1 MQVICPSC
9 HAQIPSDDMNVAN
22 MIARCRRCH
31 SLIDL
36 GQFVTHEDT
45 GQHHSQVPQPS
56 GLSVDDSGPGLRI
69 VYDWCS
75 FVYVPLAVLCIVWD
89 SSVVA
94 CFLKA
99 LSSNGPWLAM
109 AFTVAPVAM
118 GVGLTYCTLA
128 VFLNDTTVTVDGE
141 LLTIRHGP
149 LPWWGNRTLYTDTL
163 KQLYTQQKRHWNDYC
178 TIFVPSPKMGA
189 KWSSSPDSG
198 RRIKRSSFN
207 SGSRNTWE
215 SNIGTCLARCRVSQA
230 GCGTARPPP
239 APLWRAM

>member
-9 HAQIPSDDMNVAN
+9 HSQIPGDDMDIAN
-22 MIARCRRCH
+22 MVARCSRCN

-36 GQFVTHEDT
+36 KQFVTHEDT
-45 GQHHSQVPQPS
+45 GWDHSQVPEPS
-56 GLSVDDSGPGLRI
+56 AVSVGYSGPGLRI
-69 VYDWCS
+69 VYDWFS
-75 FVYVPLAVLCIVWD
+75 WGVIFHAFFCIFWD

-94 CFLKA
+94 WYLKA

-109 AFTVAPVAM
+109 VFPVFPAAI
-118 GVGLTYCTLA
+118 GLGLTYCTLA
-128 VFLNDTTVTVDGE
+128 GFLNDTTVTVDGE

-163 KQLYTQQKRHWNDYC
+163 KTLYTQQKRDWNEGGVTG

-198 RRIKRSSFN
+198 RRIKLLFIQQRIEKHL
-207 SGSRNTWE
+207 GIEHRYVLGEVSR
-215 SNIGTCLARCRVSQA
+215 
-230 GCGTARPPP
+230 
-239 APLWRAM
+239 